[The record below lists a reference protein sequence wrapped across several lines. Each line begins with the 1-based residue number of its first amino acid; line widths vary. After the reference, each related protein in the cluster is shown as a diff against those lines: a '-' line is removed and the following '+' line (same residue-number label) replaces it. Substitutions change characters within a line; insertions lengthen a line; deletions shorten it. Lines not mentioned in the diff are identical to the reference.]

1 MRQAEPASCVGGKRS
16 PPLVDATADYSRTV
30 GRLSL
35 CRVFLTTALDLLP
48 STAYLND
55 GAGQLI
61 QTLSPCQAT
70 AIEIPPPTFRLAAR
84 AACSVPLSRCCR
96 VLTGLFGPAAVTR
109 RHYAPDLAF
118 RELVGAVAQPLLGV
132 GDLQESQRLGRRF
145 QRRLARQFLVV
156 RSDLPA
162 LRAPSHD
169 QCSRCPRRAIVHDLF
184 SLVEL
189 AIAPAH
195 DARERHPRSG
205 R

>member
-70 AIEIPPPTFRLAAR
+70 AMENSASDISTRGTRSMFCTPIP
-84 AACSVPLSRCCR
+84 RCCR

-132 GDLQESQRLGRRF
+132 GDLQRVLSVSAAASSAALRDSFSWCGAVCRHCVRPPTIS
-145 QRRLARQFLVV
+145 ARGALVV
-156 RSDLPA
+156 L
-162 LRAPSHD
+162 LFTT
-169 QCSRCPRRAIVHDLF
+169 CSRWSNRL
-184 SLVEL
+184 
-189 AIAPAH
+189 
-195 DARERHPRSG
+195 
-205 R
+205 

>member
-16 PPLVDATADYSRTV
+16 PPLVDAPADYSRTV

-35 CRVFLTTALDLLP
+35 CRVFWTTALDLLP

-55 GAGQLI
+55 GVGQLI
-61 QTLSPCQAT
+61 QTLSRAKRLPSK
-70 AIEIPPPTFRLAAR
+70 FRLRHFDRGTSSIVLYPHRGA
-84 AACSVPLSRCCR
+84 VG

-118 RELVGAVAQPLLGV
+118 RELVGAGAQPLLGV
-132 GDLQESQRLGRRF
+132 GDLQESQGLGRRF
-145 QRRLARQFLVV
+145 QRRL
-156 RSDLPA
+156 
-162 LRAPSHD
+162 
-169 QCSRCPRRAIVHDLF
+169 CSRCPRRAIVHDLF
-184 SLVEL
+184 SPVES

-195 DARERHPRSG
+195 DARELHPRSG